1 MLTVKEAIEM
11 RRSIRR
17 FKSDDVPDVLI
28 KEMLEAAR
36 LAPSAMNLQPWF
48 FVVTRNQEK
57 KQELSRICWG
67 QRSIEEAPVDI
78 VCFADRSMY
87 SREERD
93 RRRQE
98 SATASG
104 GARTESTSSSRQS
117 DPSKFREYIRSF
129 PTPPMQETL
138 PSMVS
143 NTFIAITQML
153 LMATGLGLA
162 TVWVGGFTEYQLIN
176 KLFDLGDNMM
186 PLAVIPVGYAAE
198 NPRPRVRRP
207 LSDIV
212 RWV

>member
-1 MLTVKEAIEM
+1 MISVKEAIET
-11 RRSIRR
+11 RRSIRH
-17 FKSDDVPDVLI
+17 FQALDVPDDMI
-28 KEMLEAAR
+28 REMLEAAR

-48 FVVTRNQEK
+48 FIVTRDQEK
-57 KQELSRICWG
+57 KGELARICWG
-67 QRSIEEAPVDI
+67 QKSIAEAPVDI

-93 RRRQE
+93 KRRQE
-98 SATASG
+98 SAA
-104 GARTESTSSSRQS
+104 ARTGTATASTSSGRSA
-117 DPSKFREYIRSF
+117 DTKFREYLKSF

-143 NTFIAITQML
+143 NTFIAITQMI

-162 TVWVGGFTEYQLIN
+162 TVWVGGFTEWQLLN

-186 PLAVIPVGYAAE
+186 PIAVIPVGYAAE
-198 NPRPRVRRP
+198 TPRPRVRRP
-207 LSDIV
+207 ISEIA